1 MTAKRIQLKA
11 EERIN
16 KNKSTRDPY
25 TRFCE
30 WMAWTRATGKGRAES
45 GGSDLVLW
53 VWDGWKQ
60 GDGMTVRVPVFSL
73 HLRVAADGTVLW
85 CSALENMSS
94 CSTVPSGKMFTLL
107 GRTPGTGLS
116 AWRSWETSLE
126 LCSACCLG
134 SSAGAQGT
142 EGCAQVVLQA
152 GWWMGVFPRS
162 GTKVQKLIMK
172 YSLNVVGKTIAWLSG
187 VGRFPEMP
195 ESSSQPPQGHTVGA
209 GVSSIVASCKR
220 CANKYCP
227 DMREM
232 FTAYK
237 LEQSRL
243 SLNCSASLH
252 LSHRKNRNR
261 LGFQSFLFIGS
272 FLCSP
277 WDEHSE
283 DPVHGADHH
292 WLPKGAAS
300 AFFTF
305 LTQRSNKK
313 EVERALG
320 SVNWLLFHG

>member
-1 MTAKRIQLKA
+1 MTG
-11 EERIN
+11 
-16 KNKSTRDPY
+16 
-25 TRFCE
+25 
-30 WMAWTRATGKGRAES
+30 ATGKGRAES

-53 VWDGWKQ
+53 VWGGWKQ

-94 CSTVPSGKMFTLL
+94 CSTVPSGKMSALL

-116 AWRSWETSLE
+116 AWRSWESSLE

-172 YSLNVVGKTIAWLSG
+172 YSLNVVGKTVAWLSG

-209 GVSSIVASCKR
+209 GSAGLWWAVKDVPISTVQTCAKYSQLINWSKAGSALTVLPRCIFLIERIEMGWVSSHSFSLGPF
-220 CANKYCP
+220 CAAPGMSTVKPLSMVLTITGYP
-227 DMREM
+227 KE
-232 FTAYK
+232 
-237 LEQSRL
+237 LHLL
-243 SLNCSASLH
+243 SL
-252 LSHRKNRNR
+252 
-261 LGFQSFLFIGS
+261 
-272 FLCSP
+272 
-277 WDEHSE
+277 
-283 DPVHGADHH
+283 
-292 WLPKGAAS
+292 
-300 AFFTF
+300 
-305 LTQRSNKK
+305 
-313 EVERALG
+313 
-320 SVNWLLFHG
+320 